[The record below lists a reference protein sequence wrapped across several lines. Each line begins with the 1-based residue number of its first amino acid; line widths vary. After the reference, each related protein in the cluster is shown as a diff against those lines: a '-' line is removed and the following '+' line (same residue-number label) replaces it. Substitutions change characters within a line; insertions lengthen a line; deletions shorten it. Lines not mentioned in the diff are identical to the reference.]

1 MPARGDTK
9 RQQNRYRLLYREID
23 LVIFYVLATVLRE
36 AKFFTERLGG
46 LASMALNGPPDPRA
60 GGPHRRG

>member
-1 MPARGDTK
+1 MGPDYRTFPSAAGRGDIDTPIK
-9 RQQNRYRLLYREID
+9 RLLAWPWRHA
-23 LVIFYVLATVLRE
+23 VE